1 MPQPAPENLEMAFL
15 GLGANLGEP
24 AATLAAARD
33 LLAALP
39 QSRLVAASA
48 LYRTAPVGGPAGQP
62 DFFNVVLALATTLEP
77 TVLLEHSLA
86 IEERFGRRRLQ
97 RWGPRTLDIDL
108 LLQGERLLD
117 VPALQLP
124 HPRLHR
130 RRFVL
135 EPLCEL
141 AAELLHPRLGVPFR
155 QLLAKLPGD
164 DRVER
169 LNQRW

>member
-1 MPQPAPENLEMAFL
+1 MEMAYL
-15 GLGANLGEP
+15 GLGANLG
-24 AATLAAARD
+24 AAVATLAAARD

-62 DFFNVVLALATTLEP
+62 DYFNAVLALATALEP
-77 TVLLEHSLA
+77 TLLLEHALA
-86 IEERFGRRRLQ
+86 IEGHFGRRRLQ

-108 LLQGERLLD
+108 LLFGERLLD
-117 VPALQLP
+117 LPGLQLP
-124 HPRLHR
+124 HPRLHQ

-141 AAELLHPRLGVPFR
+141 AAELLHPRLGVPLR

>member
-1 MPQPAPENLEMAFL
+1 MAYL
-15 GLGANLGEP
+15 GLGANLG
-24 AATLAAARD
+24 AAVATLASARD
-33 LLAALP
+33 QLAALP

-62 DFFNVVLALATTLEP
+62 DYFNAVLALATALEP
-77 TVLLEHSLA
+77 TLLLEHALA
-86 IEERFGRRRLQ
+86 IEGRFGRRRLQ

-108 LLQGERLLD
+108 LLFGERLLD
-117 VPALQLP
+117 LPGLQLP
-124 HPRLHR
+124 HPRLHQ

-141 AAELLHPRLGVPFR
+141 AAELLHPRLGVPLR

-169 LNQRW
+169 LNQQW

>member
-1 MPQPAPENLEMAFL
+1 MAYL
-15 GLGANLGEP
+15 GLGANLG
-24 AATLAAARD
+24 AAVATLAAARD

-62 DFFNVVLALATTLEP
+62 DYFNAVLALATALEP
-77 TVLLEHSLA
+77 TLLLEHALA
-86 IEERFGRRRLQ
+86 IEGHFGRRRLQ

-108 LLQGERLLD
+108 LLFGERLLD
-117 VPALQLP
+117 LPGLQLP
-124 HPRLHR
+124 HPRLHQ

-141 AAELLHPRLGVPFR
+141 AAELLHPRLGVPLR